1 MICECEFESML
12 RIQRRRAKKRG
23 RERSHQTN
31 FNPLTEIVRLC
42 RAVPR
47 SHPVG
52 ADSRPAPHAAERLID
67 RRAAARSPHEQGEA
81 GARGEHGC
89 WGGEGSTREGKETAS
104 FFHLLTRSLA
114 RAKKRKMKKKLPS
127 GHFGFLPYFFSFDP
141 VDDPDDPPPK
151 KKSKMARPVAPAAL
165 PAPSPA
171 AETARGGRIWRVA
184 AAVASGFFH
193 ATEGGGGAP
202 SEAPLCPS
210 SRAPSSAIAAAF
222 FAADAADYPDFVD
235 EVREGEREEERKRK
249 KRSAFF
255 SSRQRGSYFFF
266 HLPLP
271 S

>member
-1 MICECEFESML
+1 M
-12 RIQRRRAKKRG
+12 RI
-23 RERSHQTN
+23 REHVADTTEASEKERERKRSHQTN

-67 RRAAARSPHEQGEA
+67 IRAAARSPHEQGEA

-104 FFHLLTRSLA
+104 FFHSLTRSLA
-114 RAKKRKMKKKLPS
+114 RANKRKMGKKMPS

-151 KKSKMARPVAPAAL
+151 KKQNGSPRRSCRLARPFSCRGDRPRGPHLAGRCRCRLRLL
-165 PAPSPA
+165 PRDRGRRRSAFEGPSLSFLPRPFLRDRCCVL
-171 AETARGGRIWRVA
+171 RGGRGRLP
-184 AAVASGFFH
+184 G
-193 ATEGGGGAP
+193 
-202 SEAPLCPS
+202 LC
-210 SRAPSSAIAAAF
+210 R
-222 FAADAADYPDFVD
+222 
-235 EVREGEREEERKRK
+235 RGERGRKRGGK
-249 KRSAFF
+249 KEKEEVCLFFISAAWELL
-255 SSRQRGSYFFF
+255 FFF